1 MGASMLRKK
10 IQEVGLPVTV
20 TNMAIN
26 SLPAHVDMVITH
38 QDLTDRAR
46 QHAPNAE
53 HISLNNF
60 LDSALYNQL
69 VTQLLAAKRQ
79 AANDSQL
86 IKPSI
91 LAANDDRYE
100 VQQQAYSNCKRRTF
114 TLA

>member
-1 MGASMLRKK
+1 M
-10 IQEVGLPVTV
+10 PVTV

-100 VQQQAYSNCKRRTF
+100 VQQPSVFQLQRRTF

>member
-20 TNMAIN
+20 TNMAIKKK
-26 SLPAHVDMVITH
+26 PAHVDMVITH

-60 LDSALYNQL
+60 LDRALYNQL

-79 AANDSQL
+79 TANDSQL
-86 IKPSI
+86 IKASI
-91 LAANDDRYE
+91 LAANDDSYE
-100 VQQQAYSNCKRRTF
+100 VQQPSVFQLQREHSPWP
-114 TLA
+114 

>member
-1 MGASMLRKK
+1 MYKALLSLVMRVWALVPWVPACYVK

-60 LDSALYNQL
+60 
-69 VTQLLAAKRQ
+69 
-79 AANDSQL
+79 
-86 IKPSI
+86 
-91 LAANDDRYE
+91 
-100 VQQQAYSNCKRRTF
+100 
-114 TLA
+114 